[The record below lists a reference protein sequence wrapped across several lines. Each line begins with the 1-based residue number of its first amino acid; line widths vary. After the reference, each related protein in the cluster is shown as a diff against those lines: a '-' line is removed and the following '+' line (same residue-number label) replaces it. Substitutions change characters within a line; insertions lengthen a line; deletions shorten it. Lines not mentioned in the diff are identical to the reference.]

1 MDADDLSQIAYLGN
15 ETSEERLV
23 KRQRHLELQEALSKA
38 FNEDKQ
44 EFDRSVISSSSSTKS
59 IGTARS
65 NGKLID
71 MGGGHEAQSCSP
83 V

>member
-1 MDADDLSQIAYLGN
+1 MDADDLSRIAYLGN

-23 KRQRHLELQEALSKA
+23 KKQRHIELQEALSKA

-65 NGKLID
+65 NGKLTD
-71 MGGGHEAQSCSP
+71 NGGGH
-83 V
+83 